1 MEAELL
7 KELDDETWD
16 AVSALVSLCN
26 AVDHTSYDTDLDGDF
41 YYIIRNDAPEESG
54 VEEELFAVLSGYLL
68 GETIDGK
75 QVLEVEAFTHPQMRQ
90 IGIFRMCYQ
99 SLLDDFRGYRI
110 RFMIKRPSSGADD
123 RVYERISFPDEDRS
137 QDDADGGSYLADRDD
152 IDDSE
157 VSGEALRTATPFV
170 APDTYE
176 TLRAL
181 GATHQYDEL
190 FMVKELPRP
199 IADPGDSLCNSY
211 GEVHLTPFS
220 ADTIYLY
227 GLLVYD
233 KFLGKGHGRALMEA
247 VETTPAD
254 GPYKK
259 VLLQVASNNTIA
271 VNLYASLSYQ
281 ETERILYFL
290 NHEQLSN
297 NPTALY

>member
-41 YYIIRNDAPEESG
+41 YYIIRNDDPEESG

-75 QVLEVEAFTHPQMRQ
+75 QVLEVEAFTHPEMRR
-90 IGIFRMCYQ
+90 IGMFRMCYQ

-110 RFMIKRPSSGADD
+110 RFMIKRPISADD
-123 RVYERISFPDEDRS
+123 EQVYERISFPDEDTP
-137 QDDADGGSYLADRDD
+137 QDDV
-152 IDDSE
+152 DDSDM
-157 VSGEALRTATPFV
+157 SGGPLRTATPFV

-190 FMVKELPRP
+190 FMAKELARP

-220 ADTIYLY
+220 ADTLYLY

-247 VETTPAD
+247 VETAPAD

-271 VNLYASLSYQ
+271 VNLYDSLGYQ
-281 ETERILYFL
+281 ETERVLYFL
-290 NHEQLSN
+290 NHE
-297 NPTALY
+297 

>member
-16 AVSALVSLCN
+16 AVSTLVSLCN
-26 AVDHTSYDTDLDGDF
+26 TVDHTSYDTDLDGDF
-41 YYIIRNDAPEESG
+41 YYIIRNDDPEESG

-75 QVLEVEAFTHPQMRQ
+75 QVLEVEAFTHPRMRQ
-90 IGIFRMCYQ
+90 IGMFRMCYQ

-110 RFMIKRPSSGADD
+110 RFMIKRPIAGDD
-123 RVYERISFPDEDRS
+123 EPVYDRISFSDEDYS
-137 QDDADGGSYLADRDD
+137 QDARDGSSSCEDQHEVG
-152 IDDSE
+152 DSDM
-157 VSGEALRTATPFV
+157 SGGPLRTATPFV
-170 APDTYE
+170 APDSYE

-190 FMVKELPRP
+190 FMAKTLARP
-199 IADPGDSLCNSY
+199 ISDPGGSLSNSY

-220 ADTIYLY
+220 ADTLYLY

-233 KFLGKGHGRALMEA
+233 TYLGKGHGRALMEA
-247 VETTPAD
+247 VEAAPAD

-259 VLLQVASNNTIA
+259 VLLQVASNNDIA
-271 VNLYASLSYQ
+271 VHLYESLGYQ
-281 ETERILYFL
+281 ETERVLYFL
-290 NHEQLSN
+290 NKE
-297 NPTALY
+297 

>member
-41 YYIIRNDAPEESG
+41 YYIIRNDDPEESG

-75 QVLEVEAFTHPQMRQ
+75 QMLEVEAFTHPQMRQ
-90 IGIFRMCYQ
+90 IGMFRMCYQ

-110 RFMIKRPSSGADD
+110 RFMIKRPISGEDD
-123 RVYERISFPDEDRS
+123 RVYERISFPDEDHS
-137 QDDADGGSYLADRDD
+137 RDD

-157 VSGEALRTATPFV
+157 VSGGPLRTATPFV
-170 APDTYE
+170 APATYE

-190 FMVKELPRP
+190 FMVKELARP
-199 IADPGDSLCNSY
+199 IADPGDSLSNCY

-233 KFLGKGHGRALMEA
+233 KFLGKGHGRALMKA

-271 VNLYASLSYQ
+271 VNLYDSLGYQ
-281 ETERILYFL
+281 ETERVLYFL
-290 NHEQLSN
+290 NKE
-297 NPTALY
+297 

>member
-41 YYIIRNDAPEESG
+41 YYIIRNDDPEESG
-54 VEEELFAVLSGYLL
+54 VEEALFAVLSGYLL

-75 QVLEVEAFTHPQMRQ
+75 QVLEVEAFTHPEMRQ
-90 IGIFRMCYQ
+90 IGMFRMCYQ

-110 RFMIKRPSSGADD
+110 RFMIKRPISGK
-123 RVYERISFPDEDRS
+123 DE
-137 QDDADGGSYLADRDD
+137 
-152 IDDSE
+152 
-157 VSGEALRTATPFV
+157 ATPFV
-170 APDTYE
+170 APATYE

-190 FMVKELPRP
+190 FMVKELARP
-199 IADPGDSLCNSY
+199 IADPGDSLSNCY

-233 KFLGKGHGRALMEA
+233 KYLGKGHGRALMEA
-247 VETTPAD
+247 VETAPAD

-259 VLLQVASNNTIA
+259 ALLQVASNNTIA
-271 VNLYASLSYQ
+271 VNLYDSLGYQ
-281 ETERILYFL
+281 ETERVLYFL
-290 NHEQLSN
+290 SKE
-297 NPTALY
+297 

>member
-1 MEAELL
+1 MEADLL

-41 YYIIRNDAPEESG
+41 YYIIRNDDPEESG

-90 IGIFRMCYQ
+90 IGMFRMCYQ

-110 RFMIKRPSSGADD
+110 RFMIKRPIAGDD
-123 RVYERISFPDEDRS
+123 KQVYERISFPDEDTAL
-137 QDDADGGSYLADRDD
+137 DDADGVSPLASSTDT
-152 IDDSE
+152 DDSDA
-157 VSGEALRTATPFV
+157 SGGPLRTATPFV

-190 FMVKELPRP
+190 FMVKELARP

-233 KFLGKGHGRALMEA
+233 KYLGKGHGRALMEA
-247 VETTPAD
+247 VETEPAD
-254 GPYKK
+254 GQYKK

-271 VNLYASLSYQ
+271 VNLYESLGYQ
-281 ETERILYFL
+281 ETERVLYFL
-290 NHEQLSN
+290 NKE
-297 NPTALY
+297 

>member
-75 QVLEVEAFTHPQMRQ
+75 QVLEIEAFTHPEMRQ
-90 IGIFRMCYQ
+90 IGMFRMCYQ

-110 RFMIKRPSSGADD
+110 RFMIKRPISGADD
-123 RVYERISFPDEDRS
+123 HVYERISFPNEDRS
-137 QDDADGGSYLADRDD
+137 QDDADGGSFLAGQDD

-157 VSGEALRTATPFV
+157 VSGGPLRTATPFV

-190 FMVKELPRP
+190 FMVKTLARP
-199 IADPGDSLCNSY
+199 IADPGDSLSNSY

-220 ADTIYLY
+220 ADTLYLY

-233 KFLGKGHGRALMEA
+233 TYLGKGHGRALMEA
-247 VETTPAD
+247 VEATPAD

-259 VLLQVASNNTIA
+259 VLLQVASNNDIA
-271 VNLYASLSYQ
+271 VHLYETLGYK
-281 ETERILYFL
+281 ETERVLYFL
-290 NHEQLSN
+290 NKE
-297 NPTALY
+297 

>member
-41 YYIIRNDAPEESG
+41 YYIIRNDDPEESG

-90 IGIFRMCYQ
+90 IGMFRMCYQ

-110 RFMIKRPSSGADD
+110 RFMIKRPISGEDD
-123 RVYERISFPDEDRS
+123 RVYERISFPDEDHS
-137 QDDADGGSYLADRDD
+137 RDD

-157 VSGEALRTATPFV
+157 VSGGPLRTATPFV

-190 FMVKELPRP
+190 FMVKELARP

-233 KFLGKGHGRALMEA
+233 TFLGKGHGRALMEA

-271 VNLYASLSYQ
+271 VNLYDSLGYQ
-281 ETERILYFL
+281 ETERVLYFL
-290 NHEQLSN
+290 NNE
-297 NPTALY
+297 

>member
-26 AVDHTSYDTDLDGDF
+26 AADHTSYDTALDGDF
-41 YYIIRNDAPEESG
+41 YYIIRNDDPEESG

-90 IGIFRMCYQ
+90 IGMFRMCYQ

-110 RFMIKRPSSGADD
+110 RFMIKRPIAGDD
-123 RVYERISFPDEDRS
+123 EQVYERISFPDEDTAL
-137 QDDADGGSYLADRDD
+137 DDADGVSPLASSTDT
-152 IDDSE
+152 DDSDA
-157 VSGEALRTATPFV
+157 SGGPLRTATPFV

-190 FMVKELPRP
+190 FMVKELARP
-199 IADPGDSLCNSY
+199 IGDPGDSLCNSY

-233 KFLGKGHGRALMEA
+233 KYLGKGHGRALMEA
-247 VETTPAD
+247 VETVPAD
-254 GPYKK
+254 GPYTK

-271 VNLYASLSYQ
+271 VNLYDSLGYQ
-281 ETERILYFL
+281 ETERVLYFL
-290 NHEQLSN
+290 NNE
-297 NPTALY
+297 

>member
-41 YYIIRNDAPEESG
+41 YYIIRNDDPEESG

-68 GETIDGK
+68 GETVDGK

-90 IGIFRMCYQ
+90 IGMFRMCYQ

-110 RFMIKRPSSGADD
+110 RFMIKRPISGEDD
-123 RVYERISFPDEDRS
+123 RVYERISFPDEDHS
-137 QDDADGGSYLADRDD
+137 RDD

-157 VSGEALRTATPFV
+157 VSGGPLRTATPFV

-190 FMVKELPRP
+190 FMVKELARP
-199 IADPGDSLCNSY
+199 IADPGDSLSNCY

-233 KFLGKGHGRALMEA
+233 KFLGKGHGRALMKA

-254 GPYKK
+254 GPYEKI
-259 VLLQVASNNTIA
+259 LLQVASNNDIA
-271 VNLYASLSYQ
+271 VHLYESLGYQ
-281 ETERILYFL
+281 ETERVLYFL
-290 NHEQLSN
+290 NKE
-297 NPTALY
+297 

>member
-41 YYIIRNDAPEESG
+41 YYIIRNDDPEESG

-75 QVLEVEAFTHPQMRQ
+75 QVLEVEAFTHPRMRQ
-90 IGIFRMCYQ
+90 IGMFRMCYQ

-110 RFMIKRPSSGADD
+110 RFMIKRPIAADD
-123 RVYERISFPDEDRS
+123 EPVYDRISFSDEDRS
-137 QDDADGGSYLADRDD
+137 QDARDGSSSREDQYDVG
-152 IDDSE
+152 DSDM
-157 VSGEALRTATPFV
+157 SGGPLRTATPFV
-170 APDTYE
+170 APDSYE

-190 FMVKELPRP
+190 FMAKTLARP
-199 IADPGDSLCNSY
+199 IADPGDSLSNSY

-220 ADTIYLY
+220 ADTLYLY

-233 KFLGKGHGRALMEA
+233 TYLGKGHGRALMEA
-247 VETTPAD
+247 VESTPAD

-259 VLLQVASNNTIA
+259 VLLQVASNNDIA
-271 VNLYASLSYQ
+271 VHLYETLGYK
-281 ETERILYFL
+281 ETERVLYFL
-290 NHEQLSN
+290 NSES
-297 NPTALY
+297 

>member
-16 AVSALVSLCN
+16 AVSALVALCN
-26 AVDHTSYDTDLDGDF
+26 AADHTSYDTDLDGDF
-41 YYIIRNDAPEESG
+41 YYIIRNDDPEESG

-75 QVLEVEAFTHPQMRQ
+75 QVLEVEAFTHPRMRQ
-90 IGIFRMCYQ
+90 IGMFRMCYQ

-110 RFMIKRPSSGADD
+110 RFMIKRPIAGDD
-123 RVYERISFPDEDRS
+123 E
-137 QDDADGGSYLADRDD
+137 
-152 IDDSE
+152 
-157 VSGEALRTATPFV
+157 ATPFV
-170 APDTYE
+170 VPDTYE

-190 FMVKELPRP
+190 FMAKTLARP
-199 IADPGDSLCNSY
+199 IADPGDSLSNSY

-220 ADTIYLY
+220 ADTLYLY

-233 KFLGKGHGRALMEA
+233 TYLGKGHGRALMEA
-247 VETTPAD
+247 VEATPAD

-259 VLLQVASNNTIA
+259 VLLQVASNNDIA
-271 VNLYASLSYQ
+271 VHLYESLGYQ
-281 ETERILYFL
+281 ETERVLYFL
-290 NHEQLSN
+290 NKE
-297 NPTALY
+297 

>member
-16 AVSALVSLCN
+16 AVSALVTLCN

-41 YYIIRNDAPEESG
+41 YYIIRNDDPEESG
-54 VEEELFAVLSGYLL
+54 VEGALFAVLSGYLL

-75 QVLEVEAFTHPQMRQ
+75 QVLEVEAFTHPEMRQ
-90 IGIFRMCYQ
+90 IGMFRMCYQ

-110 RFMIKRPSSGADD
+110 RFMIKRP
-123 RVYERISFPDEDRS
+123 I
-137 QDDADGGSYLADRDD
+137 
-152 IDDSE
+152 
-157 VSGEALRTATPFV
+157 SGEDASNHPERPLRTATPFV

-190 FMVKELPRP
+190 FMMKELARP
-199 IADPGDSLCNSY
+199 IADPGDSLSNSY

-220 ADTIYLY
+220 ADTLYLY

-233 KFLGKGHGRALMEA
+233 TYLGKGHGRALMEA
-247 VETTPAD
+247 VETAPAD
-254 GPYKK
+254 GPYQK

-271 VNLYASLSYQ
+271 VNLYESLGYQ
-281 ETERILYFL
+281 ETERVLYFL
-290 NHEQLSN
+290 NKE
-297 NPTALY
+297 

>member
-26 AVDHTSYDTDLDGDF
+26 AADHTSYDTDLDGDF
-41 YYIIRNDAPEESG
+41 YYIIRNDDPEESG

-75 QVLEVEAFTHPQMRQ
+75 QVLEVEAFTHPRMRQ
-90 IGIFRMCYQ
+90 IGMFRMCYQ

-110 RFMIKRPSSGADD
+110 RFMIKRPIAADD
-123 RVYERISFPDEDRS
+123 EPVYDRISFSDEDRS
-137 QDDADGGSYLADRDD
+137 QDARDGSSSREDQYDVG
-152 IDDSE
+152 DSDM
-157 VSGEALRTATPFV
+157 SGGPLRTATPFV
-170 APDTYE
+170 APDSYE

-190 FMVKELPRP
+190 FMAKTLARP
-199 IADPGDSLCNSY
+199 IADPGDSLSNSY

-220 ADTIYLY
+220 ADTLYLY

-233 KFLGKGHGRALMEA
+233 TYLGKGHGRALMEA
-247 VETTPAD
+247 VESTPAD

-259 VLLQVASNNTIA
+259 VLLQVASNNDIA
-271 VNLYASLSYQ
+271 VHLYETLGYK
-281 ETERILYFL
+281 ETERVLYFL
-290 NHEQLSN
+290 NSES
-297 NPTALY
+297 

>member
-26 AVDHTSYDTDLDGDF
+26 AVDHTSYDADLDGDF
-41 YYIIRNDAPEESG
+41 YYIIRNDDPEESG

-75 QVLEVEAFTHPQMRQ
+75 QVLEVEAFTHPEMRQ
-90 IGIFRMCYQ
+90 IGMFRMCYQ

-110 RFMIKRPSSGADD
+110 RFMIKRPIAADD
-123 RVYERISFPDEDRS
+123 ETVYDRISFSDEDCS
-137 QDDADGGSYLADRDD
+137 QDARDGSSSCEDQYDV
-152 IDDSE
+152 DDSDM
-157 VSGEALRTATPFV
+157 SGGPLRTATPFV
-170 APDTYE
+170 VPDTYE

-190 FMVKELPRP
+190 FMAKELARP
-199 IADPGDSLCNSY
+199 IADPGDSLSNSY

-220 ADTIYLY
+220 ADTLYLY

-233 KFLGKGHGRALMEA
+233 TYLGKGHGRALMEA
-247 VETTPAD
+247 VETTPAN

-259 VLLQVASNNTIA
+259 VLLQVASNNDIA
-271 VNLYASLSYQ
+271 VHLYESLGYQ
-281 ETERILYFL
+281 ETERVLYFL
-290 NHEQLSN
+290 NKE
-297 NPTALY
+297 

>member
-41 YYIIRNDAPEESG
+41 YYIIRNDDPEESG

-90 IGIFRMCYQ
+90 IGMFRMCYQ

-110 RFMIKRPSSGADD
+110 RFMIKRPISGEDD
-123 RVYERISFPDEDRS
+123 RVYERISFPDEDHS
-137 QDDADGGSYLADRDD
+137 RDD

-157 VSGEALRTATPFV
+157 VSGGPLRTATPFV

-190 FMVKELPRP
+190 FMVKELARP
-199 IADPGDSLCNSY
+199 IADPGDSLSNCY

-233 KFLGKGHGRALMEA
+233 KFLGKGHGRALMKA

-254 GPYKK
+254 GPYEKI
-259 VLLQVASNNTIA
+259 LLQVASNNDIA
-271 VNLYASLSYQ
+271 VHLYESLGYQ
-281 ETERILYFL
+281 ETERVLYFL
-290 NHEQLSN
+290 NKE
-297 NPTALY
+297 

>member
-41 YYIIRNDAPEESG
+41 YYIIRNDDPEESG
-54 VEEELFAVLSGYLL
+54 VEEGLFAVLSGYLL

-75 QVLEVEAFTHPQMRQ
+75 QVLEIEAFTHPRMRQ
-90 IGIFRMCYQ
+90 IGMFRMCYQ

-110 RFMIKRPSSGADD
+110 RFMIKRPIASDD
-123 RVYERISFPDEDRS
+123 E
-137 QDDADGGSYLADRDD
+137 
-152 IDDSE
+152 
-157 VSGEALRTATPFV
+157 ATPFV
-170 APDTYE
+170 VPDTYE

-190 FMVKELPRP
+190 FMVKELARP
-199 IADPGDSLCNSY
+199 IADPGDSLSNSY

-220 ADTIYLY
+220 ADTLYLY

-233 KFLGKGHGRALMEA
+233 TYLGKGHGRALMEA
-247 VETTPAD
+247 VEATPAD

-259 VLLQVASNNTIA
+259 VLLQVASNNDIA
-271 VNLYASLSYQ
+271 VHLYETLGYK
-281 ETERILYFL
+281 ETERVLYFL
-290 NHEQLSN
+290 NHE
-297 NPTALY
+297 

>member
-41 YYIIRNDAPEESG
+41 YYIIRNDDPEESG

-90 IGIFRMCYQ
+90 IGMFRMCYQ

-110 RFMIKRPSSGADD
+110 RFMIKRPIAGDNEQ
-123 RVYERISFPDEDRS
+123 VYERISFPDEDTAL
-137 QDDADGGSYLADRDD
+137 DDADGVSPLASSTDT
-152 IDDSE
+152 DDSDA
-157 VSGEALRTATPFV
+157 SGGPLRTATPFV

-190 FMVKELPRP
+190 FMVKELARP
-199 IADPGDSLCNSY
+199 IGDPGDSLCNSY

-220 ADTIYLY
+220 ADTLYLY

-233 KFLGKGHGRALMEA
+233 TFLGKGHGRALMEA

-271 VNLYASLSYQ
+271 VNLYDSLGYQ
-281 ETERILYFL
+281 ETERVLYFL
-290 NHEQLSN
+290 NNE
-297 NPTALY
+297 

>member
-7 KELDDETWD
+7 KKLDDETWD
-16 AVSALVSLCN
+16 AVSTLVALCN

-41 YYIIRNDAPEESG
+41 YYIIRNDDPEESG

-75 QVLEVEAFTHPQMRQ
+75 QVLEVEAFTHPRMRQ
-90 IGIFRMCYQ
+90 IGMFRMCYQ

-110 RFMIKRPSSGADD
+110 RFMIKRPIAGDD
-123 RVYERISFPDEDRS
+123 EE
-137 QDDADGGSYLADRDD
+137 
-152 IDDSE
+152 
-157 VSGEALRTATPFV
+157 TPFV

-181 GATHQYDEL
+181 SATHQYDEL
-190 FMVKELPRP
+190 FMVKTLARP
-199 IADPGDSLCNSY
+199 IADPGDSLSNSY

-220 ADTIYLY
+220 ADTLYLY

-233 KFLGKGHGRALMEA
+233 TYLGKGHGRALMEA
-247 VETTPAD
+247 VEATPAD

-259 VLLQVASNNTIA
+259 VLLQVASNNDIA
-271 VNLYASLSYQ
+271 VHLYESLGYQ
-281 ETERILYFL
+281 ETERVLYFL
-290 NHEQLSN
+290 NHE
-297 NPTALY
+297 

>member
-7 KELDDETWD
+7 KELDVETWD

-41 YYIIRNDAPEESG
+41 YYIIRNDDPEESG

-90 IGIFRMCYQ
+90 IGMFRMCYQ

-110 RFMIKRPSSGADD
+110 RFMIKRPASGEDD
-123 RVYERISFPDEDRS
+123 RVYERISFPDEDHS
-137 QDDADGGSYLADRDD
+137 RDD

-157 VSGEALRTATPFV
+157 VSGGPLRTATPFV

-190 FMVKELPRP
+190 FMVKELARP

-233 KFLGKGHGRALMEA
+233 TFLGKGHGRALMEA

-271 VNLYASLSYQ
+271 VNLYDSLGYQ
-281 ETERILYFL
+281 ETERVLYFL
-290 NHEQLSN
+290 NNE
-297 NPTALY
+297 

>member
-41 YYIIRNDAPEESG
+41 YYIIRNDDPEESG

-75 QVLEVEAFTHPQMRQ
+75 PVLEIEAFTHPRMRQ
-90 IGIFRMCYQ
+90 IGMFRMCYQ

-110 RFMIKRPSSGADD
+110 RFMIKRPIAG
-123 RVYERISFPDEDRS
+123 EDE
-137 QDDADGGSYLADRDD
+137 
-152 IDDSE
+152 
-157 VSGEALRTATPFV
+157 ATPFV
-170 APDTYE
+170 VPDTYE

-190 FMVKELPRP
+190 FMAKELARS
-199 IADPGDSLCNSY
+199 IADPGDSLSNSY

-220 ADTIYLY
+220 ADTLYLY

-233 KFLGKGHGRALMEA
+233 TYLGKGHGRALMEA

-259 VLLQVASNNTIA
+259 VLLQVASNNDIA
-271 VNLYASLSYQ
+271 VHLYESLGYQ
-281 ETERILYFL
+281 ETERVLYFL
-290 NHEQLSN
+290 NKE
-297 NPTALY
+297 

>member
-16 AVSALVSLCN
+16 AVSALVALCN
-26 AVDHTSYDTDLDGDF
+26 AADHTSYDTDLDGDF
-41 YYIIRNDAPEESG
+41 YYIIRNDDPEESG

-75 QVLEVEAFTHPQMRQ
+75 PVLEVEAFTHPEMRQ
-90 IGIFRMCYQ
+90 IGMFRMCYQ

-110 RFMIKRPSSGADD
+110 RFMIKRPIAADD
-123 RVYERISFPDEDRS
+123 EPVYDRISFSDEDRS
-137 QDDADGGSYLADRDD
+137 QDARDGSSSREDQYDVDN
-152 IDDSE
+152 SNM
-157 VSGEALRTATPFV
+157 SGGPLRTATPFV
-170 APDTYE
+170 VPDTYE

-190 FMVKELPRP
+190 FMVKTLARP
-199 IADPGDSLCNSY
+199 ISDPGDSLSNSY

-220 ADTIYLY
+220 ADTLYLY

-233 KFLGKGHGRALMEA
+233 TYLGKGHGRALMEA

-259 VLLQVASNNTIA
+259 VLLQVASNNDIA
-271 VNLYASLSYQ
+271 VHLYETLGYK
-281 ETERILYFL
+281 ETERVLYFL
-290 NHEQLSN
+290 NHE
-297 NPTALY
+297 

>member
-16 AVSALVSLCN
+16 AVSTLVSLCN

-41 YYIIRNDAPEESG
+41 YYIIRNDDPEESG

-75 QVLEVEAFTHPQMRQ
+75 QVLEVEAFTHPRMRQ
-90 IGIFRMCYQ
+90 IGMFRMCYQ

-110 RFMIKRPSSGADD
+110 RFMIKRPIAADD
-123 RVYERISFPDEDRS
+123 EPVYDQISFSDEDYS
-137 QDDADGGSYLADRDD
+137 QDARDEISSREGHHDVGDSDLSGGP
-152 IDDSE
+152 
-157 VSGEALRTATPFV
+157 LRTATPFV
-170 APDTYE
+170 APDSYE

-190 FMVKELPRP
+190 FMVKALARP
-199 IADPGDSLCNSY
+199 IADPGDSLSNSY

-220 ADTIYLY
+220 ADTLYLY

-233 KFLGKGHGRALMEA
+233 TYLGKGHGRALMEA
-247 VETTPAD
+247 VETAPAD

-271 VNLYASLSYQ
+271 VNLYESLGYQ
-281 ETERILYFL
+281 ETERVLYF
-290 NHEQLSN
+290 
-297 NPTALY
+297 

>member
-41 YYIIRNDAPEESG
+41 YYIIRNDDPEESG

-75 QVLEVEAFTHPQMRQ
+75 QMLEVEAFTHPQMRQ
-90 IGIFRMCYQ
+90 IGMFRMCYQ

-110 RFMIKRPSSGADD
+110 RFMIKRPISGEDD
-123 RVYERISFPDEDRS
+123 RVYERISFPDEDHS
-137 QDDADGGSYLADRDD
+137 RDD

-157 VSGEALRTATPFV
+157 VSGGPLRTATPFV
-170 APDTYE
+170 APATYE

-190 FMVKELPRP
+190 FMVKELARP
-199 IADPGDSLCNSY
+199 IADPGDSLSNCY

-233 KFLGKGHGRALMEA
+233 KFLGKGHGRALMKA
-247 VETTPAD
+247 VETMPAD
-254 GPYKK
+254 GPYEKI
-259 VLLQVASNNTIA
+259 LLQVASNNDIA
-271 VNLYASLSYQ
+271 VHLYESLGYQ
-281 ETERILYFL
+281 ETERVLYFL
-290 NHEQLSN
+290 NKE
-297 NPTALY
+297 

>member
-16 AVSALVSLCN
+16 AVSALVALCN
-26 AVDHTSYDTDLDGDF
+26 AADHTSYDTDLDGDF
-41 YYIIRNDAPEESG
+41 YYIIRNDDPEESG

-75 QVLEVEAFTHPQMRQ
+75 QVLEVEAFTHPEMRQ
-90 IGIFRMCYQ
+90 IGMFRMCYQ

-110 RFMIKRPSSGADD
+110 RFMIKRPIAGDD
-123 RVYERISFPDEDRS
+123 E
-137 QDDADGGSYLADRDD
+137 
-152 IDDSE
+152 
-157 VSGEALRTATPFV
+157 ATPFV
-170 APDTYE
+170 VPDTYE

-190 FMVKELPRP
+190 FMAKTLARP
-199 IADPGDSLCNSY
+199 ISDPGDSLSNSY

-220 ADTIYLY
+220 ADTLYLY

-233 KFLGKGHGRALMEA
+233 TYLGKGHGRALMEA
-247 VETTPAD
+247 VEATPAD

-259 VLLQVASNNTIA
+259 VLLQVASNNDIA
-271 VNLYASLSYQ
+271 VHLYETLGYK
-281 ETERILYFL
+281 ETERVLYFL
-290 NHEQLSN
+290 NSES
-297 NPTALY
+297 

>member
-16 AVSALVSLCN
+16 AVSALVALCN
-26 AVDHTSYDTDLDGDF
+26 AADHTSYDTDLDGDF
-41 YYIIRNDAPEESG
+41 YYIIRNDDPEESG

-75 QVLEVEAFTHPQMRQ
+75 PVLEIEAFTHPRMRQ
-90 IGIFRMCYQ
+90 IGMFRMCYQ

-110 RFMIKRPSSGADD
+110 RFMIKRPIAGDD
-123 RVYERISFPDEDRS
+123 E
-137 QDDADGGSYLADRDD
+137 
-152 IDDSE
+152 
-157 VSGEALRTATPFV
+157 ATPFV
-170 APDTYE
+170 VPDTYE

-190 FMVKELPRP
+190 FMVKTLARP
-199 IADPGDSLCNSY
+199 IADPGDSLSNSY

-220 ADTIYLY
+220 ADTLYLY

-233 KFLGKGHGRALMEA
+233 TYLGKGHGRALMEA
-247 VETTPAD
+247 VEATPAD

-259 VLLQVASNNTIA
+259 VLLQVASNNDIA
-271 VNLYASLSYQ
+271 VHLYETLGYK
-281 ETERILYFL
+281 ETERVLYFL
-290 NHEQLSN
+290 NKE
-297 NPTALY
+297 

>member
-26 AVDHTSYDTDLDGDF
+26 AVDHSSYDTDLDGDF
-41 YYIIRNDAPEESG
+41 YYIIRNDDPEESG

-75 QVLEVEAFTHPQMRQ
+75 QVLEIEAFTHPQMRQ
-90 IGIFRMCYQ
+90 IGMFRMCYQ

-110 RFMIKRPSSGADD
+110 RFMIKRPISEAD
-123 RVYERISFPDEDRS
+123 E
-137 QDDADGGSYLADRDD
+137 
-152 IDDSE
+152 
-157 VSGEALRTATPFV
+157 ATPFI

-190 FMVKELPRP
+190 FMVKELARP
-199 IADPGDSLCNSY
+199 IANPGDSLCTSY

-233 KFLGKGHGRALMEA
+233 KFLGKGHGRALMKA
-247 VETTPAD
+247 VETAPAD

-271 VNLYASLSYQ
+271 VNLYDSLGYQ
-281 ETERILYFL
+281 ETERVLYFL
-290 NHEQLSN
+290 NKE
-297 NPTALY
+297 

>member
-41 YYIIRNDAPEESG
+41 YYIIRNDDPEESG

-75 QVLEVEAFTHPQMRQ
+75 QVLEIEAFTHPAMRQ
-90 IGIFRMCYQ
+90 IGMFRMCYQ

-110 RFMIKRPSSGADD
+110 RFMIKRPIAGDD
-123 RVYERISFPDEDRS
+123 E
-137 QDDADGGSYLADRDD
+137 
-152 IDDSE
+152 
-157 VSGEALRTATPFV
+157 ATPFV

-190 FMVKELPRP
+190 FMVKELAASSRAHVRSRDGAEVRTEGSTRYHPCTHRGP
-199 IADPGDSLCNSY
+199 APASAARSLLACAPLPS
-211 GEVHLTPFS
+211 GS
-220 ADTIYLY
+220 GA
-227 GLLVYD
+227 
-233 KFLGKGHGRALMEA
+233 
-247 VETTPAD
+247 
-254 GPYKK
+254 
-259 VLLQVASNNTIA
+259 AS
-271 VNLYASLSYQ
+271 
-281 ETERILYFL
+281 R
-290 NHEQLSN
+290 
-297 NPTALY
+297 

>member
-41 YYIIRNDAPEESG
+41 YYIIRNDDPEKSG

-90 IGIFRMCYQ
+90 IGMFRMCYQ

-110 RFMIKRPSSGADD
+110 RFMIKRPIFG
-123 RVYERISFPDEDRS
+123 VDE
-137 QDDADGGSYLADRDD
+137 
-152 IDDSE
+152 
-157 VSGEALRTATPFV
+157 ATPFV

-190 FMVKELPRP
+190 FMVKELARP

-259 VLLQVASNNTIA
+259 VLLQVASNNAIA
-271 VNLYASLSYQ
+271 VNLYDSLGYQ
-281 ETERILYFL
+281 ETERVLYFL
-290 NHEQLSN
+290 NKE
-297 NPTALY
+297 

>member
-16 AVSALVSLCN
+16 AVSTLVSLCN
-26 AVDHTSYDTDLDGDF
+26 TVDHTSYDTDLDGDF
-41 YYIIRNDAPEESG
+41 YYIIRNDDPEESG

-75 QVLEVEAFTHPQMRQ
+75 QVLEVEAFTHPRMRQ
-90 IGIFRMCYQ
+90 IGMFRMCYQ

-110 RFMIKRPSSGADD
+110 RFMIKRPISADD
-123 RVYERISFPDEDRS
+123 EQVYERISFPDEDTP
-137 QDDADGGSYLADRDD
+137 QDDV
-152 IDDSE
+152 DDSDM
-157 VSGEALRTATPFV
+157 SGGPLRTATPFV

-190 FMVKELPRP
+190 FMAKELARP

-220 ADTIYLY
+220 ADTLYLY

-233 KFLGKGHGRALMEA
+233 KFLGKGHGRVLMEA
-247 VETTPAD
+247 VETAPAD

-271 VNLYASLSYQ
+271 VNLYDSLGYQ
-281 ETERILYFL
+281 ETERVLYFL
-290 NHEQLSN
+290 NHE
-297 NPTALY
+297 

>member
-16 AVSALVSLCN
+16 AVSTLVSLCN

-41 YYIIRNDAPEESG
+41 YYIIRNDDPEESG
-54 VEEELFAVLSGYLL
+54 VEGDLFAVLSGYLL
-68 GETIDGK
+68 GETIDEK
-75 QVLEVEAFTHPQMRQ
+75 PVLEVEAFTHPRMRQ
-90 IGIFRMCYQ
+90 IGMFRMCYQ

-110 RFMIKRPSSGADD
+110 RFMIKRPIAGDD
-123 RVYERISFPDEDRS
+123 E
-137 QDDADGGSYLADRDD
+137 
-152 IDDSE
+152 
-157 VSGEALRTATPFV
+157 ATPFV
-170 APDTYE
+170 TPDSYE

-190 FMVKELPRP
+190 FMAKTLARP
-199 IADPGDSLCNSY
+199 ISDPGDSLSNNY

-220 ADTIYLY
+220 ADTLYLY

-233 KFLGKGHGRALMEA
+233 TYLGKGHGRALMEA
-247 VETTPAD
+247 VETAPAD

-271 VNLYASLSYQ
+271 VNLYESLGYQ
-281 ETERILYFL
+281 ETERVLYFL
-290 NHEQLSN
+290 NKE
-297 NPTALY
+297 

>member
-41 YYIIRNDAPEESG
+41 YYIIRNDDPEESG

-75 QVLEVEAFTHPQMRQ
+75 QVLEVEAFTHPAMRQ
-90 IGIFRMCYQ
+90 IGMFRMCYQ

-110 RFMIKRPSSGADD
+110 RFMIKRPIAGDD
-123 RVYERISFPDEDRS
+123 EQVYERISFPDEDTAL
-137 QDDADGGSYLADRDD
+137 DDADGVSPLASSTDT
-152 IDDSE
+152 DDSDAS
-157 VSGEALRTATPFV
+157 SGPLRTATPFV

-190 FMVKELPRP
+190 FMVKKLARP

-233 KFLGKGHGRALMEA
+233 TYLGKGHGRALMET
-247 VETTPAD
+247 VETEPAD

-271 VNLYASLSYQ
+271 VNLYESLGYQ
-281 ETERILYFL
+281 ETERVLYFL
-290 NHEQLSN
+290 NKE
-297 NPTALY
+297 

>member
-16 AVSALVSLCN
+16 AVSALVALCN

-41 YYIIRNDAPEESG
+41 YYIIRNDDPEESG

-75 QVLEVEAFTHPQMRQ
+75 QVLEVEAFTHPRMRQ
-90 IGIFRMCYQ
+90 IGMFRMCYQ

-110 RFMIKRPSSGADD
+110 RFMIKRPIAGDD
-123 RVYERISFPDEDRS
+123 E
-137 QDDADGGSYLADRDD
+137 
-152 IDDSE
+152 
-157 VSGEALRTATPFV
+157 ATPFV
-170 APDTYE
+170 APDSYE

-190 FMVKELPRP
+190 FMVKTLARP
-199 IADPGDSLCNSY
+199 IADPGDILSNSY

-220 ADTIYLY
+220 ADTLYLY

-233 KFLGKGHGRALMEA
+233 TYLGKGHGRALMEA
-247 VETTPAD
+247 VEATPAD

-259 VLLQVASNNTIA
+259 VLLQVASNNDIA
-271 VNLYASLSYQ
+271 VHLYESLGYQ
-281 ETERILYFL
+281 ETERVLYFL
-290 NHEQLSN
+290 NHE
-297 NPTALY
+297 